1 MRNKVRRRN
10 SNGSAASVKQAS
22 DTVHPRKM
30 RCSVDGSALSRNI
43 EDMMKIIAAQ
53 GRVISE
59 ELDRMNA
66 TTSQQQ
72 QPRNLASRSYD
83 AGLNRSAS
91 STSAAAMRSSLER
104 PMRKRER
111 SEPALN
117 QRQANSSA
125 EEQTDIEQVRDYSYI
140 VINQTTTY
148 TITSFVSNLRTYK

>member
-59 ELDRMNA
+59 ELNRMNA
-66 TTSQQQ
+66 TVPSSQQ
-72 QPRNLASRSYD
+72 QPRNLASKSYD
-83 AGLNRSAS
+83 AGLNRSTS
-91 STSAAAMRSSLER
+91 SSAAVRSLER
-104 PMRKRER
+104 PRKRER

-117 QRQANSSA
+117 QRQATSSA
-125 EEQTDIEQVRDYSYI
+125 EEQTDLEQV
-140 VINQTTTY
+140 
-148 TITSFVSNLRTYK
+148 

>member
-59 ELDRMNA
+59 ELDRMHA
-66 TTSQQQ
+66 TSQQ
-72 QPRNLASRSYD
+72 QPRNLASKSYD
-83 AGLNRSAS
+83 AGLNRSTS
-91 STSAAAMRSSLER
+91 SAVAMRSSLER
-104 PMRKRER
+104 PRKRER
-111 SEPALN
+111 SEPALLN
-117 QRQANSSA
+117 QRRANSSA
-125 EEQTDIEQVRDYSYI
+125 EEQTDIEQV
-140 VINQTTTY
+140 
-148 TITSFVSNLRTYK
+148 

>member
-66 TTSQQQ
+66 TSQQQ
-72 QPRNLASRSYD
+72 QPRNLASKSYD
-83 AGLNRSAS
+83 AGLNRSTS
-91 STSAAAMRSSLER
+91 SSSAAAMRSSLER
-104 PMRKRER
+104 PRKRER

-117 QRQANSSA
+117 QRRANSSA
-125 EEQTDIEQVRDYSYI
+125 EEQTDIEQV
-140 VINQTTTY
+140 
-148 TITSFVSNLRTYK
+148 

>member
-59 ELDRMNA
+59 ELNRMSGDCA
-66 TTSQQQ
+66 TSSSQQS
-72 QPRNLASRSYD
+72 RNLAAISSSTASRSYD
-83 AGLNRSAS
+83 AGLNRSTS
-91 STSAAAMRSSLER
+91 SSAAMRSLER
-104 PMRKRER
+104 PRKRER
-111 SEPALN
+111 SEPALI
-117 QRQANSSA
+117 QRQATSSA
-125 EEQTDIEQVRDYSYI
+125 EEQTDIEQVRNLLNL
-140 VINQTTTY
+140 INQIHVMRSANTC
-148 TITSFVSNLRTYK
+148 

>member
-53 GRVISE
+53 GRVVSE
-59 ELDRMNA
+59 ELNRMNA
-66 TTSQQQ
+66 TAPTSQ
-72 QPRNLASRSYD
+72 QPRNLASKSYD
-83 AGLNRSAS
+83 AGLNRSTS
-91 STSAAAMRSSLER
+91 SSAAMRSLER
-104 PMRKRER
+104 PRKRER

-117 QRQANSSA
+117 QRQATSSA
-125 EEQTDIEQVRDYSYI
+125 EEQTDIEQV
-140 VINQTTTY
+140 
-148 TITSFVSNLRTYK
+148 

>member
-59 ELDRMNA
+59 ELNRMGGGDCSA
-66 TTSQQQ
+66 TSSSQ
-72 QPRNLASRSYD
+72 QPRNLAAIPSSTASRSCD
-83 AGLNRSAS
+83 AGLNRSTS
-91 STSAAAMRSSLER
+91 SSAAMRSLER
-104 PMRKRER
+104 PRKRER
-111 SEPALN
+111 SEPALI
-117 QRQANSSA
+117 QRQATSSA
-125 EEQTDIEQVRDYSYI
+125 EEQTDIEQVRKLLELT
-140 VINQTTTY
+140 N
-148 TITSFVSNLRTYK
+148 F

>member
-1 MRNKVRRRN
+1 MRPAVPPTDKEHVPSRPPSRVRNKVRRRN

-83 AGLNRSAS
+83 AGLNRSTS
-91 STSAAAMRSSLER
+91 SSSAAAMRSLER
-104 PMRKRER
+104 PRKRER
-111 SEPALN
+111 SEPALLN
-117 QRQANSSA
+117 QRRANSSA
-125 EEQTDIEQVRDYSYI
+125 EEQTDIEQV
-140 VINQTTTY
+140 
-148 TITSFVSNLRTYK
+148 

>member
-1 MRNKVRRRN
+1 MRPAVPPTDKEHAPSRPPSRVRNKVRRRN

-59 ELDRMNA
+59 ELGRMNA
-66 TTSQQQ
+66 TSQQQ

-83 AGLNRSAS
+83 AGLNRSTS
-91 STSAAAMRSSLER
+91 SSSAAAMRSSLER
-104 PMRKRER
+104 PRKRER

-117 QRQANSSA
+117 QRRANSSA
-125 EEQTDIEQVRDYSYI
+125 EEQTDIEQV
-140 VINQTTTY
+140 
-148 TITSFVSNLRTYK
+148 

>member
-59 ELDRMNA
+59 ELNRMNA
-66 TTSQQQ
+66 SSQQ

-83 AGLNRSAS
+83 AGLNRSTS
-91 STSAAAMRSSLER
+91 SSSAAAMRSLER
-104 PMRKRER
+104 PRKRER
-111 SEPALN
+111 SEPALLN

-125 EEQTDIEQVRDYSYI
+125 EEQTDIEQV
-140 VINQTTTY
+140 
-148 TITSFVSNLRTYK
+148 

>member
-59 ELDRMNA
+59 ELNRMGGDCSA
-66 TTSQQQ
+66 TSSSQ
-72 QPRNLASRSYD
+72 QPRNLAAIPSSTASRSCD
-83 AGLNRSAS
+83 AGLNRSTS
-91 STSAAAMRSSLER
+91 SSAAMRSLER
-104 PMRKRER
+104 PRKRER
-111 SEPALN
+111 SEPALI
-117 QRQANSSA
+117 QRQATSSA
-125 EEQTDIEQVRDYSYI
+125 EEQTDIEQVR
-140 VINQTTTY
+140 
-148 TITSFVSNLRTYK
+148 NLKRVVEVLTERHHNVMLH

>member
-59 ELDRMNA
+59 ELNRMNHECVA
-66 TTSQQQ
+66 TPSQ
-72 QPRNLASRSYD
+72 QPRNLASKSYD
-83 AGLNRSAS
+83 AGLNRSTS
-91 STSAAAMRSSLER
+91 SSAAMRSLER
-104 PMRKRER
+104 PRKRER

-117 QRQANSSA
+117 QRQATSSA
-125 EEQTDIEQVRDYSYI
+125 EEQTDIEQV
-140 VINQTTTY
+140 
-148 TITSFVSNLRTYK
+148 